1 MSNVEKRP
9 GALDG
14 IRVIDLSSVLMGPLA
29 CRMLAD
35 HGADVIQVVNHVST
49 VVSKH
54 STS

>member
-1 MSNVEKRP
+1 MSNVEKHP

-35 HGADVIQVVNHVST
+35 HGVGGCNRDGWHIP
-49 VVSKH
+49 
-54 STS
+54 